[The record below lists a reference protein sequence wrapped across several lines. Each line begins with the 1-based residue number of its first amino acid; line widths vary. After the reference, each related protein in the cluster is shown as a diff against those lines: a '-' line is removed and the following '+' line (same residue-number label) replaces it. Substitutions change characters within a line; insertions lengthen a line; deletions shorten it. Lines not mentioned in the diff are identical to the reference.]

1 MSLSSALLF
10 VLPFNQSI
18 RIKSASRNHT
28 TSDAGA
34 FLLRSVIDRTGILDF
49 LTERLHDPRDPQRT
63 QHPLSQLLLQWLLQ
77 LMQGWG
83 SLWTDAVSKDA
94 AFAASTS
101 TRRGDGVV
109 GSDRT
114 LASQPTM
121 SRLVR
126 LLSIRE
132 NLSHLKAAVLKLA
145 MEHLLVRNGGRRR
158 DEVVID
164 VDAMP
169 IDAHGNQLGSKYHG
183 HYKRTIFLP
192 LIASCGETGD
202 VLGVQLRPGT
212 QREVTDCEDF
222 IVPIAHAVRQHV
234 ADQVIVRMDAG
245 FNSGALCAR
254 LEAENIGYLMRLRKN
269 KKLEQMAAKYVEDRP
284 LEDTTCIE
292 LMYRAKS
299 WECTRRVVLVI
310 KSRPGELFDGTYFL
324 VTNLDAK
331 LYPGQKLVPMY
342 SQRGKAEMHQ
352 GEMKIASSA
361 SLSSS
366 PRPKSH
372 YRQRPIERTYEVDP
386 DAEVGAEN
394 DVRLQVFMLVYQ
406 LLHISRCNLHS
417 PPPSSDETP
426 GSEQTPPAPTQCAEG
441 LPQTDSP
448 PPAVEAVLD
457 ESTGGALETDAQDSP
472 DLDREETHMHIRL
485 FRLCVLK
492 VGATMARH
500 GRYVTFY
507 IAQSAAQA
515 WKRFLEH
522 FQQLRWHTLPEY

>member
-1 MSLSSALLF
+1 MSPSSEPLF

-18 RIKSASRNHT
+18 RIKSSSRNHT

-34 FLLRSVIDRTGILDF
+34 FLLRSVIDRIGILDF
-49 LTERLHDPRDPQRT
+49 LTDRLHDPRDPHRI
-63 QHPLSQLLLQWLLQ
+63 HYPLFELLLQWLLQ
-77 LMQGWG
+77 LMQGWS
-83 SLWTDAVSKDA
+83 SLWTDALSRDA
-94 AFAASTS
+94 AFGVSTS
-101 TRRGDGVV
+101 TSRGDGVV

-121 SRLVR
+121 SRLVG
-126 LLSIRE
+126 LLGMVQ
-132 NLSHLKAAVLKLA
+132 NLVHLKAGLLKVG
-145 MEHLLVRNGGRRR
+145 MEHMLVQNGGRRR

-169 IDAHGNQLGSKYHG
+169 VDAHGNQLGSKYHG

-192 LIASCGETGD
+192 LIASCGESGD
-202 VLGVQLRPGT
+202 VLGAQLRPGT

-245 FNSGALCAR
+245 FNSGALCTR
-254 LEAENIGYLMRLRKN
+254 LETENIGYLMRLRKN
-269 KKLEQMAAKYVEDRP
+269 KTLEQMAAKYVKDRP
-284 LEDTTCIE
+284 LEDMTCIE
-292 LMYRAKS
+292 LTYGAKS

-310 KSRPGELFDGTYFL
+310 KSRPGELYDRVYFL
-324 VTNLDAK
+324 VTNLDAEM
-331 LYPGQKLVPMY
+331 YPGQKLVPMY

-352 GEMKIASSA
+352 GEMKIACSA

-394 DVRLQVFMLVYQ
+394 DVRLQVYMLAYQ

-417 PPPSSDETP
+417 PPPPLDETP
-426 GSEQTPPAPTQCAEG
+426 SSEQTPPAPTQCAQG
-441 LPQTDSP
+441 LRQTNLP
-448 PPAVEAVLD
+448 GAVLD
-457 ESTGGALETDAQDSP
+457 ESTGGALETEDSP
-472 DLDREETHMHIRL
+472 DPDREEAHMHIRR

-492 VGATMARH
+492 VGATIARH

-507 IAQSAAQA
+507 IAQSAVQA

-522 FQQLRWHTLPEY
+522 FQQLQWYTIPEY